1 MAGTAARAGN
11 IREQANLATLNRR
24 TALVTGSTGGIGE
37 AFARALAAQG
47 CKVALNG
54 LGDAG
59 AIERLRAGIARDHG
73 VEVVYEGAN
82 LAKPAEIERMMA
94 AVRARLGSIDV
105 LVNNAV
111 TRHYAPVEAFP
122 VEKWDEALAV
132 NLSAAF
138 HTIRLALP
146 DMKKRN
152 WGRII
157 NMSSIHATNVV
168 RERVDYMT
176 TKAAILGLTKAVAL
190 ECAQTGITCN
200 ALCPGWV
207 LTPHAE
213 RQIARLMAE
222 KSLSRELAIE
232 ELVSVRQPSGRPI
245 TPAEVAALGIYL
257 CSDAAANISGA
268 ALPIDGAWAVT

>member
-1 MAGTAARAGN
+1 MAALRGK
-11 IREQANLATLNRR
+11 

-37 AFARALAAQG
+37 AFARALAAEG
-47 CKVALNG
+47 CNVVLNG
-54 LGDAG
+54 FGDADE
-59 AIERLRAGIARDHG
+59 IERLRAGIEREHG
-73 VEVVYEGAN
+73 VEVAYEAAD
-82 LAKPAEIERMMA
+82 LADAEQIERMVA
-94 AVRARLGSIDV
+94 AAHARFGILDV

-122 VEKWDEALAV
+122 VDKWNLALAV

-138 HTIRLALP
+138 HTIRLILP
-146 DMKKRN
+146 GMKRRN

-157 NMSSIHATNVV
+157 NMGSIHATNVV
-168 RERVDYMT
+168 RDRVDYMT
-176 TKAAILGLTKAVAL
+176 TKAAIIGLTKAVAL

-213 RQIARLMAE
+213 RQIARVMAE
-222 KSLSRELAIE
+222 KGVAREAAIAD
-232 ELVSVRQPSGRPI
+232 LVSVRQPSRRPI
-245 TPAEVAALGIYL
+245 LPAEVAALGVYL
-257 CSDAAANISGA
+257 CGEAGANISGA